1 MDYQQSLYTDDFG
14 PTTRGSAE
22 TIGRKYGN
30 CCSKCVCQCIQT
42 FEDLCIDNNENR
54 NNNVTFEPDPAV
66 LSENIERLAKPKL
79 VKSKKSPEK
88 KITPIRNC
96 MISGGVELVPLLA
109 KRRSQ
114 PRPISLGTTD
124 VTKVEKYGNGYFD

>member
-1 MDYQQSLYTDDFG
+1 LNELDYQLSLYKEDFVAP
-14 PTTRGSAE
+14 PTAVGK
-22 TIGRKYGN
+22 KYEN

-54 NNNVTFEPDPAV
+54 DTNVTFEPN
-66 LSENIERLAKPKL
+66 LERLSKPRSIR
-79 VKSKKSPEK
+79 SKRSPEK

-96 MISGGVELVPLLA
+96 MIDGGVELVPLLA

-124 VTKVEKYGNGYFD
+124 VTKVEKAGNGYFK